1 MLIDRL
7 GTFGAAN
14 RIDHHLVSHVRH
26 ADDVAHQPLNRPE
39 FLLRADSAGK
49 SDHPRTDSYVDVGRV
64 ESRLLIEGVANQRA
78 QLIVTQVFDS
88 LDVLV
93 ILFHCS
99 SGSALWAVQVTG
111 RTAATRRLSE
121 PDCSSRRSEPGCLI
135 RPPSRRWAPRSTR
148 SGISADRDSRSSPP

>member
-1 MLIDRL
+1 MLIDGF
-7 GTFGAAN
+7 GTFGASN

-49 SDHPRTDSYVDVGRV
+49 SDHPRTDSDVDVGRV

-99 SGSALWAVQVTG
+99 SGSALGGSGYRKNSSDAPIVRARLFFQKERAWLPD
-111 RTAATRRLSE
+111 TAAV
-121 PDCSSRRSEPGCLI
+121 
-135 RPPSRRWAPRSTR
+135 PPVGTT
-148 SGISADRDSRSSPP
+148 